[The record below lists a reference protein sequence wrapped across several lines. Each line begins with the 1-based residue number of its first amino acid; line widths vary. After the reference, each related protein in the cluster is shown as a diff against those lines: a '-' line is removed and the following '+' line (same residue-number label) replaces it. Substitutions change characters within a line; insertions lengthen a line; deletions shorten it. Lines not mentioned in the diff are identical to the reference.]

1 MAYYR
6 DVDNEDYDDRSQT
19 EVYIQ
24 LAKERLRRVQFMEAE
39 LSKLH
44 KITFMPFRTQLRLA
58 NITTELIKRDSRR
71 LQQDLEGLRDLLPL
85 PDQRFLDT
93 LSTELDITCNRID
106 SDELAIW
113 VPSMTRWYE
122 YLVTRGEHLMALM
135 ASVSAA
141 AQTMPEGVV
150 DDVLMREMWAKEHD
164 YQNRFERRDAYFMK
178 AMEIILYADRKLYRV
193 KSEAYVKLRGRVTWA
208 IRNG

>member
-1 MAYYR
+1 
-6 DVDNEDYDDRSQT
+6 
-19 EVYIQ
+19 
-24 LAKERLRRVQFMEAE
+24 
-39 LSKLH
+39 
-44 KITFMPFRTQLRLA
+44 
-58 NITTELIKRDSRR
+58 
-71 LQQDLEGLRDLLPL
+71 
-85 PDQRFLDT
+85 
-93 LSTELDITCNRID
+93 
-106 SDELAIW
+106 
-113 VPSMTRWYE
+113 MTRWYE

-141 AQTMPEGVV
+141 AQTMTEGVV